1 MNFIARPSIAF
12 LTICC
17 LLPELAFSQAV
28 ADKDKRD
35 ILKRAEESYYNLPKE
50 GLANFRCAVAPNF
63 EDVVADLRSS
73 NPAAADAWSK
83 DLGQIQI
90 TVVVGS
96 DGKATVSHNDIS
108 DENLKTIADDTDH
121 MITDFFQRW
130 APYVVGTVF
139 PALDA
144 DYQWE
149 DLGSQYRLSF
159 KDGATSSVITLEKD
173 LSVDAVMITEPGL
186 DSATWPE
193 FTKSAKGFVPTSID
207 SDLRIPANGGV
218 THVATTVTYQEV
230 SGFEL
235 PKTVR
240 TDITSG
246 DNSDEVVVDFTGC
259 TAVKR

>member
-1 MNFIARPSIAF
+1 M
-12 LTICC
+12 
-17 LLPELAFSQAV
+17 
-28 ADKDKRD
+28 
-35 ILKRAEESYYNLPKE
+35 
-50 GLANFRCAVAPNF
+50 
-63 EDVVADLRSS
+63 
-73 NPAAADAWSK
+73 
-83 DLGQIQI
+83 
-90 TVVVGS
+90 VGS

-159 KDGATSSVITLEKD
+159 KDGAASSVITLDKD

-193 FTKSAKGFVPTSID
+193 FTKSAKGFVPASID
-207 SDLRIPANGGV
+207 SDLRVPANGGA
-218 THVATTVTYQEV
+218 THIATTITYQEV

-246 DNSDEVVVDFTGC
+246 DNYDEVVVDFTGC
-259 TAVKR
+259 AASKR